1 MIEPSPTGDLSRC
14 HAESFPPK
22 CESNIE
28 ELRLS
33 GTEDHLLFMSSTY
46 CTGCQAVCLMAA
58 KGKHLQTG
66 QNKSSRLPVLDQ
78 CLPTFDNS
86 KLKALARSTCTFNVP
101 SMFFMTRTP
110 AWSTP
115 TATVTFT
122 RGAVR
127 KSHLCP
133 MQFVCGRYWTQPFRR
148 KNVFLGSLKK
158 RGDDLCHQKSD
169 SGIWL

>member
-28 ELRLS
+28 ELGLS
-33 GTEDHLLFMSSTY
+33 GTEDHLLFIRSTY

-58 KGKHLQTG
+58 KGKHLQTS
-66 QNKSSRLPVLDQ
+66 QNKSSRLPVL
-78 CLPTFDNS
+78 DNS

-110 AWSTP
+110 A
-115 TATVTFT
+115 
-122 RGAVR
+122 
-127 KSHLCP
+127 
-133 MQFVCGRYWTQPFRR
+133 
-148 KNVFLGSLKK
+148 
-158 RGDDLCHQKSD
+158 
-169 SGIWL
+169 